1 MSTRL
6 NRLANQLDW
15 NLLRTFMV
23 IVQERSITGASQRLN
38 VTQPSVS
45 AALRRL
51 EERLGHRLI
60 ERGSGQGFAI
70 TRAGE
75 AVYREAV
82 EIYGGVLRLND
93 LAAHAEKAITGNLV
107 LHRSNH
113 LDTAFLNPLLSEF
126 RRRYPGVTYAI
137 RSAPCFEVNQALL
150 QRVASIGFC
159 TRVEPSPRLQPQALE
174 AQDFGFYCGPNS
186 PLFGVEQPDAE
197 ALARAEVVGFE
208 EDHIAGALSAITV
221 YRVRVGIGDQV
232 VAAMTGIVDLLNMI
246 RYGEAVGA
254 VPVSLAG
261 DYGADLWRIPLDG
274 TAPTVDVFSVIDA
287 DRHLTPAENA
297 FLEHLVDHDIV
308 AHPSRRSEV

>member
-1 MSTRL
+1 MSNRL
-6 NRLANQLDW
+6 DRLANQLDW

-23 IVQERSITGASQRLN
+23 IVQERSITGASQRLS

-51 EERLGHRLI
+51 EERLGQRLI
-60 ERGSGQGFAI
+60 ERGSGQSFAV

-93 LAAHAEKAITGNLV
+93 LGAHAEKAVTGNLV

-113 LDTAFLNPLLSEF
+113 LDTGFLNPLLSDF
-126 RRRYPGVTYAI
+126 RRRYPGVTYAV

-150 QRVASIGFC
+150 QRVASFGFC
-159 TRVEPSPRLQPQALE
+159 TRVEPSPRLQPKALSPLE
-174 AQDFGFYCGPNS
+174 FGFYCGPNS
-186 PLFGVEQPDAE
+186 PLFGVEAPDAE

-221 YRVRVGIGDQV
+221 HRIRMGVGDR
-232 VAAMTGIVDLLNMI
+232 VAAATTGIVDLLNMI
-246 RYGEAVGA
+246 RHGEAVGA

-261 DYGADLWRIPLDG
+261 DYGADLWRIPLPGD
-274 TAPTVDVFSVIDA
+274 APTVDVFSVIDA

-308 AHPSRRSEV
+308 ARPSRRSEV

>member
-1 MSTRL
+1 MSIRL
-6 NRLANQLDW
+6 DRLANQLDW

-113 LDTAFLNPLLSEF
+113 LDTGFLNELLSDF

-137 RSAPCFEVNQALL
+137 RSSPCFEVNQALL
-150 QRVASIGFC
+150 QRVSSIGFC
-159 TRVEPSPRLQPQALE
+159 TRVEPSPRLQPKALKPLE
-174 AQDFGFYCGPNS
+174 FGFFCGPNS
-186 PLFGVEQPDAE
+186 SLFGVGHPDAE
-197 ALARAEVVGFE
+197 ALARADVVGFE
-208 EDHIAGALSAITV
+208 EDHIAGALSPVTV
-221 YRVRVGIGDQV
+221 YRVRNGIGDQI
-232 VAAMTGIVDLLNMI
+232 VAVTTGIVDLLNMI
-246 RYGEAVGA
+246 RNGDVVGA
-254 VPVSLAG
+254 VPISLAR
-261 DYGADLWRIPLDG
+261 DYGSDLWQIPLEE
-274 TAPTVDVFSVIDA
+274 ASPHVDVFAVIDA

-297 FLEHLVDHDIV
+297 FLEHLVENGIV
-308 AHPSRRSEV
+308 AQPSRRSEV

>member
-6 NRLANQLDW
+6 DRLANQLDW

-23 IVQERSITGASQRLN
+23 IVQERSITGASQRLS

-51 EERLGHRLI
+51 EERLGHRLV

-93 LAAHAEKAITGNLV
+93 LGAHAEKAITGNLV
-107 LHRSNH
+107 LHHSNH
-113 LDTAFLNPLLSEF
+113 LDTAFLNPLLSAF
-126 RRRYPGVTYAI
+126 RRRFPGVTYAI

-159 TRVEPSPRLQPQALE
+159 TRVEPSPRLQPKALA
-174 AQDFGFYCGPNS
+174 AQSFGFYCGPNS
-186 PLFGVEQPDAE
+186 PLFGIERPDAE

-208 EDHIAGALSAITV
+208 EDHVAGALSAITV
-221 YRVRVGIGDQV
+221 HRIRMGVGDR
-232 VAAMTGIVDLLNMI
+232 VAAATTGIVDLLNMI
-246 RYGEAVGA
+246 RHGEAVGA
-254 VPVSLAG
+254 VPLSLAR
-261 DYGADLWRIPLDG
+261 DYGADLWRIPLESE
-274 TAPTVDVFSVIDA
+274 APSVDVFSVIDA

-297 FLEHLVDHDIV
+297 FLEHLVEHDIV
-308 AHPSRRSEV
+308 ARPSRRSEV